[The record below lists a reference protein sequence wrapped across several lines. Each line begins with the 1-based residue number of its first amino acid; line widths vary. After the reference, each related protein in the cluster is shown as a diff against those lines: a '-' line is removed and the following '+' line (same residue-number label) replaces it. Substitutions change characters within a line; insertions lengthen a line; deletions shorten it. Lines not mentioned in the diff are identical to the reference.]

1 MSSCGDQRLLHL
13 LVTIE
18 PASHNLFVPCFLKCS
33 PGPVMRGVL
42 HSSVVSLCESK
53 TVIDLLI
60 CPVLDAMC
68 LAIPIIVGWEN
79 FAHHWGCCC
88 CSDANPLHRVL
99 CNPVNCNTPDF
110 PVLYYILKF
119 AQTHVHWVGDAI
131 QSSHPLLPPFPPVFK
146 LSQP

>member
-18 PASHNLFVPCFLKCS
+18 PASHNLFVHCVPKCS
-33 PGPVMRGVL
+33 PGPEMCGVF

-60 CPVLDAMC
+60 CPVLDATC

-79 FAHHWGCCC
+79 FSHRWGCCC
-88 CSDANPLHRVL
+88 CSDAKSCPTL
-99 CNPVNCNTPDF
+99 CNPMNCSTPGF
-110 PVLYYILKF
+110 PVLYYILEF

-131 QSSHPLLPPFPPVFK
+131 QLSHPLSPPFPLVFS
-146 LSQP
+146 LSLP